1 MTPLPDRILFF
12 LLCSLVFVLP
22 VTNAGV
28 EIASAL
34 GIIVLFWKWRAS
46 GLLRWCEGL
55 PSRRVFLPLML
66 LLAWSL
72 LSVLWSQ
79 NQLSSLKGFV
89 GKSLQSVFLFLIAY
103 GSVTSLKR
111 IRILIT
117 VLLVSA
123 GIIGLDSLGQYFW
136 GNDFFVQASMSL
148 GRVTASFKHP
158 NDLGTYLLVM
168 ILPTL
173 ALVFIEGEKFFKVR
187 SFRRGFHLL
196 GWSIFLGV
204 LAAAMGLTY
213 SRGAWIATL
222 AAFLVFM
229 YFACR
234 LRLILLACGIVFG
247 IIFLPLLAQDRQVSF
262 FSDVIGAPYTL
273 GGSGRLVFWN
283 DALRIIRDY
292 PILGTG
298 LNTYTLVIKDYADT
312 WKAYPHNCY
321 LQMAAELGFVGLAF
335 FLWLLGVV
343 ALQVSRQILSMPQQ
357 PLRWIGA
364 AFFASWWGVLVHS
377 GLDTTLYSSKLAAL
391 FWVLTGSLL
400 GFCKLQEGCIDGK
413 K

>member
-1 MTPLPDRILFF
+1 
-12 LLCSLVFVLP
+12 
-22 VTNAGV
+22 
-28 EIASAL
+28 
-34 GIIVLFWKWRAS
+34 
-46 GLLRWCEGL
+46 
-55 PSRRVFLPLML
+55 ML